1 MPGMDS
7 AEAAGFHGSGYY
19 ANYCI
24 KSQPM
29 TTRCKPDAVEAK
41 EEREGVRTLR
51 IRIKDKHAKYLI
63 ELAREVNLVWNFVN
77 ELSMKVFQRERRFM
91 SGYDLQKYTNGAS
104 KEGLR
109 LHSQTIQGVAAE
121 YATRRKQF
129 KKVKLAWRKSGGVR
143 RSLGWIPFKASG
155 ITYAH
160 GQIKYGKVWL
170 SLWDSYGL
178 KQYDLGPGS
187 ISEDARG
194 RWYINLC
201 ATPKQKGMH
210 QMVLFNNPVGIDL
223 GLKEFAATSDGSRIE
238 AQKFYREL
246 EGRLAIAQ
254 RANKKDRVKAI
265 HAKIANRRKDFHHKL
280 STRLITSYGAIFVG
294 NVNASALAKT
304 NQAKSISLYTSHASS
319 VRSAWIVEAA
329 STVR

>member
-1 MPGMDS
+1 
-7 AEAAGFHGSGYY
+7 
-19 ANYCI
+19 
-24 KSQPM
+24 
-29 TTRCKPDAVEAK
+29 
-41 EEREGVRTLR
+41 
-51 IRIKDKHAKYLI
+51 
-63 ELAREVNLVWNFVN
+63 
-77 ELSMKVFQRERRFM
+77 
-91 SGYDLQKYTNGAS
+91 
-104 KEGLR
+104 
-109 LHSQTIQGVAAE
+109 
-121 YATRRKQF
+121 
-129 KKVKLAWRKSGGVR
+129 
-143 RSLGWIPFKASG
+143 WIPFKASG

-201 ATPKQKGMH
+201 ATPKQKVMH
-210 QMVLFNNPVGIDL
+210 QMGLFNDAVGIDL

-265 HAKIANRRKDFHHKL
+265 HARIANRRRDFHHKL
-280 STRLITSYGAIFVG
+280 STRLFTSYGAIFVG
-294 NVNASALAKT
+294 NVNATALAKT
-304 NQAKSISLYTSHASS
+304 HRPNRFSTRAGAHSGPCCSLSAIAHCDVKSLIWSDFMNPG
-319 VRSAWIVEAA
+319 
-329 STVR
+329 